1 VARHQR
7 GFLAATLHLPADR
20 KPLPLSA
27 QNLNPEV
34 KLIRVSIITVS
45 FNSAETI
52 RDTIDSVLAQDHKNI
67 EYIVVDGASK
77 DSTMAIVNS
86 YGGQVIR
93 SLSQPDRGIYDAM
106 NTGIEIS
113 TGEIVGFI
121 NSDDFYASD
130 RAISSVVRVFKEQL
144 VDAVY
149 GDLCYVRQ
157 RDTSRVVRYWRSSS
171 FKVGAFSDAW
181 CPPHPTFFVKR
192 SVYEEFGGFD
202 LNFKIAADVE
212 LMMRLLEVHRIS
224 SAHIPEVLVKMRMG
238 GETNR
243 SIQNIIG
250 QNREIMRALRL
261 HDLSRFWP
269 SFIAH
274 KVWSRIG
281 QFIARPAG

>member
-1 VARHQR
+1 
-7 GFLAATLHLPADR
+7 LDLPVDR
-20 KPLPLSA
+20 KSLRFGA
-27 QNLNPEV
+27 QNLNPEG

-52 RDTIDSVLAQDHKNI
+52 RDTIDSVLAQDHKEL
-67 EYIVVDGASK
+67 EYIVVDGAST
-77 DSTMAIVNS
+77 DSTMAIVDS
-86 YGGQVIR
+86 YGGQVTR
-93 SLSQPDRGIYDAM
+93 SVSQPDNGIYDAM

-121 NSDDFYASD
+121 NSDDFYASR
-130 RAISSVVRVFKEQL
+130 RAVSSVVRVFEEQL
-144 VDAVY
+144 VDSVY

-157 RDTSRVVRYWRSSS
+157 RDISTVVRYWRSSI
-171 FKVGAFSDAW
+171 FKVGAFSYAW

-202 LNFKIAADVE
+202 LSFKIAADVE

-224 SAHIPEVLVKMRMG
+224 SAHIPEVLVKMRLG

-243 SIQNIIG
+243 SILNIIS

-261 HDLSRFWP
+261 HELSSSWP

-274 KVWSRIG
+274 KAWSRIG
-281 QFIARPAG
+281 QFIARPAD